1 MKRHTVVAV
10 ACSLAVVT
18 MTGAAFAAVPLYDL
32 FCRVTG
38 FDGTTAFE
46 RCMSSATVAIGQLE
60 RLDLA
65 DLDTHQR
72 DRLNAAAAR
81 LQACIWEMNQ

>member
-1 MKRHTVVAV
+1 MILKPHPVYGLPHAIATD
-10 ACSLAVVT
+10 
-18 MTGAAFAAVPLYDL
+18 YD
-32 FCRVTG
+32 G
-38 FDGTTAFE
+38 SSAFE

-65 DLDTHQR
+65 SLDKEQR

-81 LQACIWEMNQ
+81 LASAMKDLNQ

>member
-1 MKRHTVVAV
+1 MILKPHPTYGLPHAI
-10 ACSLAVVT
+10 AT
-18 MTGAAFAAVPLYDL
+18 DYD
-32 FCRVTG
+32 G
-38 FDGTTAFE
+38 STAFE

-65 DLDTHQR
+65 SLDREQR

-81 LQACIWEMNQ
+81 LASALKETEQ